1 MYLLFFIDKVLRVK
15 KYFLIDFRSLFRAAN
30 SRLFFSSCA
39 TSLSS
44 TSLSPTSRESSSQP
58 CWHAA
63 TRTKRTPASWP
74 KKWTGNSSTISSR
87 DPTEKRIS
95 LNWFCPV
102 ETGFRWLQPEKSR
115 NSQSR
120 LLNSYGRKK
129 KNFKLSCL
137 HYIKY
142 DYNFRLVKSFIGLLQ
157 RHNGLRKYQILRP

>member
-1 MYLLFFIDKVLRVK
+1 
-15 KYFLIDFRSLFRAAN
+15 
-30 SRLFFSSCA
+30 
-39 TSLSS
+39 
-44 TSLSPTSRESSSQP
+44 
-58 CWHAA
+58 
-63 TRTKRTPASWP
+63 
-74 KKWTGNSSTISSR
+74 
-87 DPTEKRIS
+87 

-120 LLNSYGRKK
+120 LLNSFGRKK

-157 RHNGLRKYQILRP
+157 RHNGLRKYQDLKTLNLFFFVGFYHLKNYVLLNLVIAIQIHALRVPRTLFYF